1 LLDGEAVR
9 GGLSRDLGFSK
20 ADRETH
26 LRRLTVLAKRR
37 IRRGGV
43 AIVAAITPYRNIR
56 GEVRTEIGDLLVVYL
71 NCPLQVCIERDPK
84 GLYRKALAGQI
95 KHFTGLDAPYEP
107 PVRPNIEI
115 RTNEESPEESLA
127 RIIRVLEMLNWL
139 PPEAKEGLSDEEAEL
154 IRRRLIDLGY
164 L

>member
-9 GGLSRDLGFSK
+9 SGLSRDLGFSK

-26 LRRLTVLAKRR
+26 LRRLAVLAKRR
-37 IRRGGV
+37 IRQGGV
-43 AIVAAITPYRNIR
+43 AVVAAITPYRNIR
-56 GEVRTEIGDLLVVYL
+56 GEVRTEIGDVIVVYL

-107 PVRPNIEI
+107 PVRPDIEI
-115 RTNEESPEESLA
+115 RTHEESPEESLA

-139 PPEAKEGLSDEEAEL
+139 PPEAKEGLSGEEAEL
-154 IRRRLIDLGY
+154 VRRRLIDLGY